1 MRRLL
6 LPLLIAAP
14 LAWAQADRPANLE
27 PLPAV
32 PPPPPDM
39 VPFDEALDEPQVT
52 IRKDERGTVQEFRLN
67 GKLYMV
73 KIIPAVGVPYYLVD
87 KDGDGT
93 METRSSTDQGVKVP
107 MWVIGTF

>member
-6 LPLLIAAP
+6 FSLLIVAP
-14 LAWAQADRPANLE
+14 AVWAQANRPANLE

-39 VPFDEALDEPQVT
+39 QPFDEALEPQVT
-52 IRKDERGTVQEFRLN
+52 IRKEDRGTVQEYRIN
-67 GKLYMV
+67 GKLYMM
-73 KIIPAVGVPYYLVD
+73 KIVPAAGAPYYLMD
-87 KDGDGT
+87 QDGDGT
-93 METRSSTDQGVKVP
+93 LETNSPIDPGVKVP